1 MGCGRVSAWPR
12 CGSSHTPLV
21 CIDATVPVPQWGLS
35 DVGRTRAEAFAR
47 ARLLDEVTS
56 IWCSTETKA
65 RETAALIAGETGI
78 TILERWDL
86 GENDRSATGFLLPY
100 EFEAVADEFFAR
112 PEVSVRG
119 WERAVDAQGRI
130 VTAVTELLADERS
143 GAGDVLVVAHGAV
156 GTLLLCHLLGRPIT
170 RQLDQLDQLG

>member
-1 MGCGRVSAWPR
+1 M
-12 CGSSHTPLV
+12 
-21 CIDATVPVPQWGLS
+21 
-35 DVGRTRAEAFAR
+35 
-47 ARLLDEVTS
+47 
-56 IWCSTETKA
+56 
-65 RETAALIAGETGI
+65 
-78 TILERWDL
+78 
-86 GENDRSATGFLLPY
+86 
-100 EFEAVADEFFAR
+100 ADEFFAR